1 MHCLNRTFKPMEDFR
16 STYVL
21 FDCEPKHMLLLR
33 AEDTKPGGQRVG
45 NTTAH
50 SYQGTLKMVAE
61 KD

>member
-1 MHCLNRTFKPMEDFR
+1 MEDFR
-16 STYVL
+16 STYML
-21 FDCEPKHMLLLR
+21 LDCELKHMLLLR